1 MAENKILVK
10 IASLK
15 KEIIDSEIVIPKT
28 KKAFGY
34 DYSPLETI
42 LPIIE
47 PLMIKHNLFYYHTT
61 TCENG
66 TILLNTRIY
75 ETDGGEGY
83 ITSSTPIDSTVKL
96 AKMNEFMVIGSAMT
110 YFRRYHLVV
119 MLGLLTD
126 EDTDAGAVV
135 GGRSVESVEDKVD
148 FVKKFNDLIK
158 SGKTRKQIESM
169 FNQYKKHFTDS
180 ELEQI
185 KELIQKKYEN

>member
-10 IASLK
+10 LANLK
-15 KEIIDSEIVIPKT
+15 QEIIKENINIPKS
-28 KKAFGY
+28 KKAYGY
-34 DYSPLETI
+34 DYSPLDTI

-47 PLMIKHNLFYYHTT
+47 PLMIKHKLFYYHTT
-61 TCENG
+61 TCEKG

-75 ETDGGEGY
+75 ETDGGEGF

-135 GGRSVESVEDKVD
+135 GGRSIESVDEKVN

-169 FNQYKKHFTDS
+169 FNQYKKYFSDS

-185 KELIQKKYEN
+185 KELIEKSYEN

>member
-10 IASLK
+10 LANLK
-15 KEIIDSEIVIPKT
+15 QEIIDENINIPKS
-28 KKAFGY
+28 KKAYGY
-34 DYSPLETI
+34 DYSPLDTI

-47 PLMIKHNLFYYHTT
+47 PLMIKHGMFYYHTT

-135 GGRSVESVEDKVD
+135 GGRSIESVDEKVD

-169 FNQYKKHFTDS
+169 FNQYKKYFSDS

-185 KELIQKKYEN
+185 KELIQKAYEN